1 MSDLSLAFYKLQMN
15 RLFSRLGFYFALV
28 LAMWYTIEITGS
40 VFLTGLVA
48 FSLTISGLIS
58 SPLSGHILDRF
69 HDIRIVVYSTL
80 GELISYMFMGL
91 MIVHILPFFTLY
103 PIMGMIYFMMTI
115 GSMASYVFTPNIVA
129 EDKLLKAN
137 SVGEISLTISE
148 GVGAILGGSLL
159 YLIGSYSL
167 IIISI
172 SMLLFLALILVIRF
186 HRDNI
191 FIPNVKKE
199 NSEDISGW
207 RETFVFVKS
216 KVLMIVIFSS
226 VLNALLII
234 MDVLGAPLINVT
246 LHSSSMFYGFYIG
259 TFSIGGLVGALMI
272 GKLKPH
278 NIWLLVFFYFAVSG
292 FSFFIMGMVR
302 ITLIVVL
309 LPFFIGVLAS
319 VSNIP
324 LMTYLQRE
332 IPERI
337 LGKATSLMD
346 TLRLGLAPLSAFLF
360 SVIGSYYTVGA
371 SFAAVGVLL
380 ILISILIPFTSIKMI
395 KLPIY
400 TTP

>member
-1 MSDLSLAFYKLQMN
+1 MSDIPFVFYKLQMN
-15 RLFSRLGFYFALV
+15 RLFSRVGFYFALV

-80 GELISYMFMGL
+80 GELISYLFMGL
-91 MIVHILPFFTLY
+91 MIMHILPFFTLY
-103 PIMGMIYFMMTI
+103 PIMGVIYFMMTI

-172 SMLLFLALILVIRF
+172 STLLFLALILVIRF

-191 FIPNVKKE
+191 LSNVRKE
-199 NSEDISGW
+199 RSEDISGW
-207 RETFVFVKS
+207 SETFVFVKS
-216 KVLMIVIFSS
+216 KLLMIVIFSTA
-226 VLNALLII
+226 LNALLII
-234 MDVLGAPLINVT
+234 MDVLGAPLIKET
-246 LHSSSMFYGFYIG
+246 LNSSSMAYGFYTG

-278 NIWLLVFFYFAVSG
+278 NLWLLVFLYFAVSG
-292 FSFFIMGMVR
+292 FSFLIMGMVH
-302 ITLIVVL
+302 ILLIVVL
-309 LPFFIGVLAS
+309 LPFFIGVMAS

-324 LMTYLQRE
+324 L
-332 IPERI
+332 
-337 LGKATSLMD
+337 
-346 TLRLGLAPLSAFLF
+346 
-360 SVIGSYYTVGA
+360 
-371 SFAAVGVLL
+371 
-380 ILISILIPFTSIKMI
+380 
-395 KLPIY
+395 
-400 TTP
+400 

>member
-1 MSDLSLAFYKLQMN
+1 MSNTSLDFYKLQMN
-15 RLFSRLGFYFALV
+15 RLFSRIGFYFALI
-28 LAMWYTIEITGS
+28 LALWYTIEITGS

-80 GELISYMFMGL
+80 GELMSYLFMGL
-91 MIVHILPFFTLY
+91 MIMHILPFFTLY
-103 PIMGMIYFMMTI
+103 PIMGVIYFTMTI
-115 GSMASYVFTPNIVA
+115 GSMASYVFTPSIVA

-137 SVGEISLTISE
+137 SVAEISLTISE
-148 GVGAILGGSLL
+148 GVGAILGGVLL

-167 IIISI
+167 IIIFV
-172 SMLLFLALILVIRF
+172 SMLLFSALILVVRF
-186 HRDNI
+186 HRDDV
-191 FIPNVKKE
+191 FIPRVRTE

-216 KVLMIVIFSS
+216 KFLIIVVFST

-234 MDVLGAPLINVT
+234 MDVLGAPLISDT
-246 LHSSSMFYGFYIG
+246 LHSSSMFYGFYTG
-259 TFSIGGLVGALMI
+259 TLSIGGLVGALAV
-272 GKLKPH
+272 GKRKPH
-278 NIWLLVFFYFAVSG
+278 NIWLLVFFYFVVSG
-292 FSFFIMGMVR
+292 FSFLIMGVVR
-302 ITLIVVL
+302 ITFIVVL
-309 LPFFIGVLAS
+309 LPFFIGLMAS

-332 IPERI
+332 IPGRI

-360 SVIGSYYTVGA
+360 SIMGSYYTVGA

-380 ILISILIPFTSIKMI
+380 ILISALIPFTSIKRI
-395 KLPIY
+395 KLPIS
-400 TTP
+400 TAT

>member
-1 MSDLSLAFYKLQMN
+1 MSDIPFVFYKLQMN
-15 RLFSRLGFYFALV
+15 RLFSRVGFYFALV

-80 GELISYMFMGL
+80 GELISYLFMGL
-91 MIVHILPFFTLY
+91 MIMHILPFFTLY
-103 PIMGMIYFMMTI
+103 PIMGVIYFTMTI

-172 SMLLFLALILVIRF
+172 STLLFLALILVIRF

-191 FIPNVKKE
+191 LSNVRKE
-199 NSEDISGW
+199 RSEDISGW
-207 RETFVFVKS
+207 SETFVFVKS
-216 KVLMIVIFSS
+216 KLLMIVIFSTA
-226 VLNALLII
+226 LNALLII
-234 MDVLGAPLINVT
+234 MDVLGAPLIKET
-246 LHSSSMFYGFYIG
+246 LNSSSMAYGFYTG

-278 NIWLLVFFYFAVSG
+278 NLWLLVFLYFAVSG
-292 FSFFIMGMVR
+292 FSFLIMGMVH
-302 ITLIVVL
+302 ILLIVVL
-309 LPFFIGVLAS
+309 LPFFIGVMAS

-346 TLRLGLAPLSAFLF
+346 TLRLGLAPLSAFIF

-380 ILISILIPFTSIKMI
+380 ILISILIPFTSIKTV
-395 KLPIY
+395 KLPISP
-400 TTP
+400 TL

>member
-1 MSDLSLAFYKLQMN
+1 MSDIPFVFYKLQMN
-15 RLFSRLGFYFALV
+15 RLFSRVGFYFALV

-80 GELISYMFMGL
+80 GELISYLFMGL
-91 MIVHILPFFTLY
+91 MIMHILPFFTLY
-103 PIMGMIYFMMTI
+103 PIMGVIYFMMTI

-172 SMLLFLALILVIRF
+172 STLLFLALILVIRF

-191 FIPNVKKE
+191 LSNVRKE
-199 NSEDISGW
+199 RSEDISGW
-207 RETFVFVKS
+207 SETFVFVKS
-216 KVLMIVIFSS
+216 KLLMIVIFSTA
-226 VLNALLII
+226 LNALLII
-234 MDVLGAPLINVT
+234 MDVLGAPLIKET
-246 LHSSSMFYGFYIG
+246 LNSSSMAYGFYTG

-278 NIWLLVFFYFAVSG
+278 NLWLLVFLYFAVSG
-292 FSFFIMGMVR
+292 FSFLIMGMVH
-302 ITLIVVL
+302 ILLIVVL
-309 LPFFIGVLAS
+309 LPFFIGVMAS

-346 TLRLGLAPLSAFLF
+346 TLRLGLALLSAFIF

-380 ILISILIPFTSIKMI
+380 ILISILIPFTSIKTV
-395 KLPIY
+395 KLPISP
-400 TTP
+400 TL

>member
-1 MSDLSLAFYKLQMN
+1 
-15 RLFSRLGFYFALV
+15 
-28 LAMWYTIEITGS
+28 
-40 VFLTGLVA
+40 
-48 FSLTISGLIS
+48 
-58 SPLSGHILDRF
+58 
-69 HDIRIVVYSTL
+69 
-80 GELISYMFMGL
+80 
-91 MIVHILPFFTLY
+91 
-103 PIMGMIYFMMTI
+103 MMTI

-380 ILISILIPFTSIKMI
+380 ILISILIPFTSIKRI

>member
-1 MSDLSLAFYKLQMN
+1 MN
-15 RLFSRLGFYFALV
+15 RLFSRVGFYFALV

-80 GELISYMFMGL
+80 GELISYLFMGL
-91 MIVHILPFFTLY
+91 MIMHILPFFTLY
-103 PIMGMIYFMMTI
+103 PIMGVIYFMMTI

-172 SMLLFLALILVIRF
+172 STLLFLALILVIRF

-191 FIPNVKKE
+191 LSNVRKE
-199 NSEDISGW
+199 RSEDISGW
-207 RETFVFVKS
+207 SETFVFVKS
-216 KVLMIVIFSS
+216 KLLMIVIFSTA
-226 VLNALLII
+226 LNALLII
-234 MDVLGAPLINVT
+234 MDVLGAPLIKET
-246 LHSSSMFYGFYIG
+246 LNSSSMAYGFYTG

-278 NIWLLVFFYFAVSG
+278 NLWLLVFLYFAVSG
-292 FSFFIMGMVR
+292 FSFLIMGMVH
-302 ITLIVVL
+302 ILLIVVL
-309 LPFFIGVLAS
+309 LPFFIGVMAS

-346 TLRLGLAPLSAFLF
+346 TLRLGLAPLSAFIF

-380 ILISILIPFTSIKMI
+380 ILISILIPFTSIKTV
-395 KLPIY
+395 KLPISP
-400 TTP
+400 TL

>member
-1 MSDLSLAFYKLQMN
+1 MSDIPFVFYKLQMN
-15 RLFSRLGFYFALV
+15 RLFSRVGFYFALV

-80 GELISYMFMGL
+80 GELISYLFMGL
-91 MIVHILPFFTLY
+91 MIMHILPFFTLY
-103 PIMGMIYFMMTI
+103 PIMGVIYFMMTI

-172 SMLLFLALILVIRF
+172 STLLFLALILVIRF

-191 FIPNVKKE
+191 LSNVRKE
-199 NSEDISGW
+199 RSEDISGW
-207 RETFVFVKS
+207 SETFVFVKS
-216 KVLMIVIFSS
+216 KLLMIVIFSTA
-226 VLNALLII
+226 LNALLII
-234 MDVLGAPLINVT
+234 MDVLGAPLIKET
-246 LHSSSMFYGFYIG
+246 LNSSSMAYGFYTG

-278 NIWLLVFFYFAVSG
+278 NLWLLVFLYFAVSG
-292 FSFFIMGMVR
+292 FSFLIMGMVH
-302 ITLIVVL
+302 ILLIVVL
-309 LPFFIGVLAS
+309 LPFFIGVMAS

-346 TLRLGLAPLSAFLF
+346 TLRLGLAPLSAFIF

-380 ILISILIPFTSIKMI
+380 ILISILIPFTSIKTV
-395 KLPIY
+395 KLPISP
-400 TTP
+400 TL